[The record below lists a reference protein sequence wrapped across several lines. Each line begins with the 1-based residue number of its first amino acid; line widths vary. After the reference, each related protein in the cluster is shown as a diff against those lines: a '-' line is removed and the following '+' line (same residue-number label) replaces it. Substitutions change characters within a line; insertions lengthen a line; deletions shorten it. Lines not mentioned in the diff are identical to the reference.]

1 MTESLFVGLLIAVQI
16 SVVIAFFWMVFN
28 IAAIRRMLQN
38 QGLFSGVPC
47 RWCRMPCRR
56 ERTCAVTA
64 AEISRRRVRRRLIP
78 VSGFPR
84 QRPRRMRRSPALR
97 ALVRETDLSPPHLI
111 APLFVKE
118 GVADPVP
125 IASMPGQLQ
134 HTLESLRKEAVEFA
148 SRGVLAFMLFG
159 VPERKDP
166 EGFEAW
172 NPEGI
177 AQKALRTLR
186 AELGDEHVVIA
197 DLCLDEYTDHG
208 HCGVL
213 DEDGNVDNDATLE
226 RYRRIALA
234 QAEAGAHMV
243 GPSGMMD
250 GQVGEIRDALDLNG
264 FDRVGIIAY
273 AAKFA
278 SSFYGPFREAAE
290 CAPRFGDRA
299 GYQMDPPNADEAI
312 REIVADIEQGA
323 DVVMVKPA
331 LPYLDV
337 IRRAKDETRFPMAAY
352 NVSGEFAMVKAASA
366 NGWLDERKTVLEILT
381 SIRRAGADLVLTYHA
396 KDAADWLRD

>member
-1 MTESLFVGLLIAVQI
+1 
-16 SVVIAFFWMVFN
+16 
-28 IAAIRRMLQN
+28 
-38 QGLFSGVPC
+38 
-47 RWCRMPCRR
+47 
-56 ERTCAVTA
+56 
-64 AEISRRRVRRRLIP
+64 
-78 VSGFPR
+78 
-84 QRPRRMRRSPALR
+84 MRRTARAPLARARDR
-97 ALVRETDLSPPHLI
+97 ALAAATLI

-118 GVADPVP
+118 GVSEAAVP
-125 IASMPGQLQ
+125 ISSMPGQFQ
-134 HTLESLRKEAVEFA
+134 HTLESLRKEATEIA
-148 SRGVLAFMLFG
+148 SRGVLAFVLFG
-159 VPERKDP
+159 VPERKDA
-166 EGFEAW
+166 EGSEAW
-172 NPEGI
+172 NPDGI
-177 AQKALRTLR
+177 SQKALRTLR

-250 GQVGEIRDALDLNG
+250 GQVASIRDALDEGG
-264 FDRVGIIAY
+264 FEPVGILAY

-278 SSFYGPFREAAE
+278 SSFYGPFRDAAE
-290 CAPRFGDRA
+290 CAPQFGDRT
-299 GYQMDPPNADEAI
+299 GYQMDPSNADEAI
-312 REIVADIEQGA
+312 REVVADIEQGA

-337 IRRAKDETRFPMAAY
+337 IRRAKDATHFPVAAY
-352 NVSGEFAMVKAASA
+352 NVSGEYAMVKAAAA
-366 NGWLDERKTVLEILT
+366 NGWLDERKAVLEILT

-396 KDAADWLRD
+396 KDAAEWLSS